1 MRLLND
7 EKSIKKSATL
17 VMLSTIPME
26 DLLRLVKWVKAP
38 NSALLIM
45 GLDHLLLI
53 FFLLNCVE
61 IRLSGDEI
69 HLI

>member
-17 VMLSTIPME
+17 VMLPTIPME

-69 HLI
+69 HLN